1 MPIVFN
7 HLRAFHEVAER
18 GGFTAASK
26 FLGIGQPTLTTQVKQ
41 LENMYG
47 VELFIRK
54 GKTIELTETGNALLE
69 ITRGISKFRDEAHD
83 LLSAHGKNESGHLRL
98 ATVGPFHA
106 TEILATFKREHP
118 KIKIATLLGNS
129 PCALKHVLDFE
140 AEVAILAH
148 VPEDLRVEM
157 VPYRNHSVVVFVNGS
172 HPWFARKSVKLGELV
187 HQPFVLR
194 ERGSTTRRAFEQAL
208 HERGLSIEP
217 IFEIE
222 SREGVWKAVERGLG
236 ISVVADFEFVP
247 HPNLRALKISDC
259 EIQTEYSVA
268 YRKDRAHS
276 PIIQA
281 FMKTVSR
288 MANCPLAGTLSD
300 GGRANSELRIVSLQA
315 RRS

>member
-1 MPIVFN
+1 MSIVFN
-7 HLRAFHEVAER
+7 HLRAFHEVAEH
-18 GGFTAASK
+18 GGFTAASR
-26 FLGIGQPTLTTQVKQ
+26 FLGVGQPTLTTQVKQ
-41 LENMYG
+41 LENRYG

-69 ITRGISKFRDEAHD
+69 ITRGISKFRDDAHN

-129 PCALKHVLDFE
+129 LRALGHVLDFE

-157 VPYRNHSVVVFVNGS
+157 VPYRSHRVIVFVSGS
-172 HPWFARKSVKLGELV
+172 HPWFERKSVKLEELA

-194 ERGSTTRRAFEQAL
+194 ERGSTTRQAFEQVL
-208 HERGLSIEP
+208 SKRGLSIEP
-217 IFEIE
+217 VFEIE

-247 HPNLRALKISDC
+247 HANLRALEISDC
-259 EIQTEYSVA
+259 EIRTEYSIA

-276 PIIQA
+276 PIIRA
-281 FMKTVSR
+281 FMKTIFQMIKHPSA
-288 MANCPLAGTLSD
+288 MTTCPRTVKKYG
-300 GGRANSELRIVSLQA
+300 N
-315 RRS
+315 